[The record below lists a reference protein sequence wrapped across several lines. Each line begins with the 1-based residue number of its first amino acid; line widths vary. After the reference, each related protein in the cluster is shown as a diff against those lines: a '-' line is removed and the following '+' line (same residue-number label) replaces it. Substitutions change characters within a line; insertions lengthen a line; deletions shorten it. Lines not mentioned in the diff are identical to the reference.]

1 MAGLVAC
8 NGSNTT
14 TQGLSGPNVM
24 DIYVGGQTLCG
35 QNGYINEPCTSVTI
49 CQPGTTNCQTI
60 SNILVDTGSF
70 GLRIFSSV
78 ITVPLTQVTNG
89 TYPVAECAQFGTGD
103 EWGPVQMASVVLGG
117 EPAVTVPIQV
127 INSSYESYSGTGCSG
142 VGTSPAT
149 SGFNGILGVGLFPQD
164 CGTGC
169 TTVAS
174 NGYYFYCNGSNC
186 TNGTTVSLSN
196 QVTNPVAMLP
206 VDNNGVL
213 VQLPGVAL
221 GGVASLSGYLILGI
235 GTQSDNSPS
244 GAVKYSASNS
254 ANFTTV
260 FNGTTAT
267 DSFIDS
273 GSNGLFFAG
282 GPTQCSGSS
291 YAPGFYCPASTTG
304 YTVTTKGYTGSP
316 SVSVAFN
323 VGNASN
329 LVQTGNSAFSEL
341 AGVSSSYFDLGLPFF
356 YGRSVFVGIE
366 GKTSSL
372 GTGPYWAY

>member
-1 MAGLVAC
+1 M
-8 NGSNTT
+8 
-14 TQGLSGPNVM
+14 
-24 DIYVGGQTLCG
+24 
-35 QNGYINEPCTSVTI
+35 
-49 CQPGTTNCQTI
+49 
-60 SNILVDTGSF
+60 
-70 GLRIFSSV
+70 
-78 ITVPLTQVTNG
+78 
-89 TYPVAECAQFGTGD
+89 
-103 EWGPVQMASVVLGG
+103 
-117 EPAVTVPIQV
+117 
-127 INSSYESYSGTGCSG
+127 
-142 VGTSPAT
+142 
-149 SGFNGILGVGLFPQD
+149 
-164 CGTGC
+164 
-169 TTVAS
+169 AS